1 MTDIVE
7 RLRAVDHMSVEDC
20 FLQSSLFAT
29 AADKI
34 ERLQA
39 GLMRAMQYENKC
51 DQTGKP
57 CREPSKCGC
66 YLEAES
72 WCEDF
77 IVGGPGRT

>member
-66 YLEAES
+66 YLEAEA
-72 WCEDF
+72 WCDD
-77 IVGGPGRT
+77 